1 MRFGAKFIQ
10 RSAVL
15 LLLLA
20 AVAALSLPLF
30 ALVNHG
36 KKHEYRQEIEAME
49 DQWRDAMLSNNIAAL
64 DKLTSD
70 DYTAINANGT
80 IETKQ
85 QFLDHRKSARFQ
97 ISTME
102 LSDRR
107 IRFYGST
114 AVVTSLAKVTGKNS
128 SGNASGN
135 FRYTRVYNLNSSGKW
150 WIVSFEASRVRDPN
164 DRR

>member
-1 MRFGAKFIQ
+1 MGFSAQKVR
-10 RSAVL
+10 RHAVL
-15 LLLLA
+15 VLLLA
-20 AVAALSLPLF
+20 AVAAFTLPLF
-30 ALVNHG
+30 ASAPHG

-49 DQWRDAMLSNNIAAL
+49 DQWRDAMLSNNVAVL

-70 DYTAINANGT
+70 DYTAIGANGT

-85 QFLDHRKSARFQ
+85 QFLEHRKSTRFQ
-97 ISTME
+97 VSKMD
-102 LSDRR
+102 LSDRK

-114 AVVTSLAKVTGKNS
+114 AVVTSLATVAGKSS
-128 SGNASGN
+128 SGNVSGN

-164 DRR
+164 DRK